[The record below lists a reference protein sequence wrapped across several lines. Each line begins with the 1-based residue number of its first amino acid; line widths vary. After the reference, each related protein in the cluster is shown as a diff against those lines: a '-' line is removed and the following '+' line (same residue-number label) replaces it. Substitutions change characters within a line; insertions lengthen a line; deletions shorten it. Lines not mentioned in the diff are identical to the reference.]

1 MRVSRARETSA
12 SLLVATRRVLAVHR
26 HYLYYV
32 NSNNQYDV
40 QNWFL
45 YEGSASIDVTADVSS
60 PTRRPAR
67 LRAAA
72 EAAPAGAARTLT
84 RAARSPS

>member
-1 MRVSRARETSA
+1 MRVSRERETSA

-45 YEGSASIDVTADVSS
+45 YEGSASVDVTADVSS

-67 LRAAA
+67 LRAA
-72 EAAPAGAARTLT
+72 PAGAARTLT
-84 RAARSPS
+84 RAARSPG